1 MKQREDVVEQNN
13 EQVNAQAEEKR
24 PSLPLAQSLSC
35 GVSTL
40 LAAGLVDT
48 FAHLGATGLVVG
60 GIAAYVA
67 SQHGP
72 ELLEQVKGALPVR
85 PFDLTKAPRAL
96 ASSEYGRGGARSL
109 LDRAL
114 GHFPAREATDLEDD
128 DTLIVDEGSCEDE
141 TPMETHRP
149 TRWSA
154 PSIIAHPLR
163 LAPDLVREANDLVG
177 AGINIFGV
185 KGSGKTGA
193 VARLAEQFARYQV
206 SEVLFDIKGDLV
218 SLVTDRRPDGS
229 HFVPHGYVGCRGRAP
244 RGRSIL
250 QCGLQAV
257 YDLRTWQTPEQMAS
271 LICAVVEEMLETVA
285 VTPEGELAPCLVV
298 LDEAEYWLPQSQPS
312 YLSGRTYHRLL
323 DAFHVLA
330 TMGRSRGLAPVIATQ
345 RIAKVNK
352 DIIAQAEMTLLM
364 KAMLDIDLDRY
375 YDYFNKALITRERI
389 RGFAAGEAVVC
400 LPDGS
405 QRVTRLYERESRH
418 LSHTPHVTASLTKF
432 AGTRQRSPMPVE
444 LANDEATAAAGY
456 VPSADQSN
464 RRVTTPPQVPLP
476 ASQGMIENQ
485 VSTPVVRPV
494 RARLS
499 PELEQALQVWQEGA
513 TSVDKLEKALGI
525 THHQAYKL
533 YRQLRE
539 LRLI

>member
-1 MKQREDVVEQNN
+1 MKQREEVVQQQYN
-13 EQVNAQAEEKR
+13 EQVNAPVEEKR
-24 PSLPLAQSLSC
+24 PSLPLAHSVSC

-48 FAHLGATGLVVG
+48 IAHLGPTGLVVG

-72 ELLEQVKGALPVR
+72 ELLEQVRGALPAR
-85 PFDLTKAPRAL
+85 PSDQTKAPRTL
-96 ASSEYGRGGARSL
+96 ASNEYSRGRARSL

-114 GHFPAREATDLEDD
+114 GRFPAREDTDLEEA
-128 DTLIVDEGSCEDE
+128 DTLLVDESDVEE
-141 TPMETHRP
+141 TSMAWDRP
-149 TRWSA
+149 PTAQRRSL
-154 PSIIAHPLR
+154 PFIAHPIC
-163 LAPDLVREANDLVG
+163 LAPDLVLEANETVG
-177 AGINIFGV
+177 AGINIFGL

-206 SEVLFDIKGDLV
+206 FEVLFDLKGDLI

-229 HFVPHGYVGCRGRAP
+229 HFVPNGFVGHQGRAP

-250 QCGLQAV
+250 HCGLQAV

-285 VTPEGELAPCLVV
+285 LTPEGELAPCLVF
-298 LDEAEYWLPQSQPS
+298 LDEAEYWLPQAQPS
-312 YLSGRTYHRLL
+312 YLSGHTYRRLL
-323 DAFHVLA
+323 DAFHMLA

-375 YDYFNKALITRERI
+375 YDYFNKALVTRERI

-405 QRVTRLYERESRH
+405 QRVTRLAERESRH
-418 LSHTPHVTASLTKF
+418 SSHTPHITAALTKF
-432 AGTRQRSPMPVE
+432 QGMGQRSPMPLE
-444 LANDEATAAAGY
+444 LADEGAAGY
-456 VPSADQSN
+456 VPSADQSF
-464 RRVTTPPQVPLP
+464 RRVTVPPQAERPERFE
-476 ASQGMIENQ
+476 SRQ
-485 VSTPVVRPV
+485 STPAVRPA

-499 PELEQALQVWQEGA
+499 PELEQALQVWNAGA
-513 TSVDKLEKALGI
+513 TSVDKLEKALST

-539 LRLI
+539 LHLI